1 MFDLKTAL
9 LLVVALTIV
18 VIGLTIYL
26 RQRNNPANLAFVVF
40 TIGVSLWAL
49 TNALFQITDDHTLGL
64 VSAWA
69 SYYAGICIALP
80 FYSFS
85 ANFPKPL
92 PLVKQKQLARR
103 LWFYGII
110 WGAII
115 GIPGV
120 TLQDVVYD
128 PTGRIITG
136 PGFYFYGLSLAFFI
150 IGGMVRLWRKRQ
162 QAQDA
167 ERRQLTLILLGM
179 AISGFFGM
187 VCNLAL
193 PTFGNYDF
201 VWLGPDFALVLVACM
216 AYAMVRHQLFDLRI
230 IATELFTAILGLVTV
245 VELLRAHN
253 TIEFVARFI
262 ILLVYIFIAQQML
275 KSVYEA
281 LRAKE
286 ALRAVNDELQQ
297 VNAEL
302 QELLDIKTDFI
313 HAASHQLRTP
323 LTAIRGL
330 VNMQYDGDYDD
341 ATPDERKR
349 LQRNLLISV
358 ERLSTIVNDLLRA
371 AELEHGLTG
380 EPTIG
385 DVTKLVEQS
394 LETLR
399 PNFDKKNIQ
408 LRYHGPVAPLP
419 PMPMREN
426 YLQQVFL
433 NLLDNAERYSPEGS
447 TVEVSLQQNDNQVV
461 FSVHDQGIGFTPEQ
475 VKKLF
480 TKFGRTDEAKA
491 LQPNGS
497 GLGLYIVKRIIEE
510 HNGTI
515 VAKSQGIN
523 HGAEFIVTL
532 PVSKVE
538 RSTSGE

>member
-1 MFDLKTAL
+1 MFDIKTAL
-9 LLVVALTIV
+9 LLVVAFTNV
-18 VIGLTIYL
+18 VIGLVVYF
-26 RQRNNPANLAFVVF
+26 RQRHNPTNLAFVVF
-40 TIGVSLWAL
+40 TTGISLWAL
-49 TNALFQITDDHTLGL
+49 TNALFQLTTDPTLGV
-64 VSAWA
+64 VSALA

-80 FYSFS
+80 FYSFG
-85 ANFPKPL
+85 ANFPQPL
-92 PLVKQKQLARR
+92 TISEQKKLATK
-103 LWFYGII
+103 LWVFGLI
-110 WGAII
+110 WGAVI
-115 GIPGV
+115 GIPGI

-136 PGFYFYGLSLAFFI
+136 PGLFFYGASIVFFI
-150 IGGMVRLWRKRQ
+150 FMGIWRLWRKRHAA
-162 QAQDA
+162 QAI
-167 ERRQLTLILLGM
+167 ERRQINFILVGALFSFLLGM
-179 AISGFFGM
+179 I
-187 VCNLAL
+187 CNFVL
-193 PTFGNYDF
+193 PVFGNYSL
-201 VWLGPDFALVLVACM
+201 VWLGPDFTLVLVALM
-216 AYAMVRHQLFDLRI
+216 AYAIVRHNLFDLRI
-230 IATELFTAILGLVTV
+230 LTTELFTVALGLVIA
-245 VELLRAHN
+245 VELLRARGVV
-253 TIEFVARFI
+253 ELVLRFI
-262 ILLVYIFIAQQML
+262 ILLAFVFIAQQML

-341 ATPDERKR
+341 ATPDERKH

-380 EPTIG
+380 EPVVG

-433 NLLDNAERYSPEGS
+433 NLLDNAERYSLEGS
-447 TVEVSLQQNDNQVV
+447 TVEVSLQQHGSQVV

-491 LQPNGS
+491 FQPNGS

-532 PVSKVE
+532 PLSEVK